1 MYSWRHWTPG
11 GEGDVLIVITV
22 NVIQT
27 PETSARKAWEGMG
40 GGLSALHDVQSG
52 LFLKTTHDVQL
63 LRASPGRSQRLRP
76 ALGLCHER
84 WETSF

>member
-1 MYSWRHWTPG
+1 METLDSGTGRKLVTVRHPKHR
-11 GEGDVLIVITV
+11 
-22 NVIQT
+22 
-27 PETSARKAWEGMG
+27 PEAWEGEL
-40 GGLSALHDVQSG
+40 GGLSALHDP
-52 LFLKTTHDVQL
+52 LKTTLDVQL